1 MVLVAAVLA
10 AGTIFEK
17 YQGAE
22 WTGEHF
28 YGSWWFAVLMG
39 VVAVGA
45 ICACV
50 RIAKRLCSNGKF
62 SIFNFDSVH
71 APSSRQSSSKL
82 GFALD
87 FRSSQFSIFLVHAA
101 VPVILL
107 GGALTTWTGQH
118 GSMTILPG
126 ETSSK
131 FKIQNSEFT
140 IPFSVTLERFEVVP
154 YAGTHTPMD
163 FVSHVVVEGERHD
176 ISMNNILRHRGYRLY
191 QENYGED
198 GSSTLSVAHDPWGIG
213 VTYCGY
219 ALLIL
224 GLVGMLIAKNGPFR
238 RLLRKAAPMAFLLI
252 FNFQFSFFNSAQAA
266 PRTLPKATASKM
278 GEMYVL
284 YKGRA
289 CPLQTLA
296 KDFTTKLTGG
306 TTYHGLSSEQVLSG
320 YLFYYGE
327 WVDEPAIKIKGAGSL
342 GLDSRS
348 SMSQLAVLDTLRVG
362 PATDKN
368 LKAAAEKQSLV
379 RMLQSGKLLKLYPIV
394 DSSGAL
400 GWYSQNDDL
409 PLSVD
414 DEEYLFVR
422 RSLGYFQQLVVE
434 GDFEALEE
442 AFDKTRQYQEKRFH
456 SSAFRVGAER
466 LYNALTTGRW
476 LAMVSIT
483 LGLLFFAY
491 SMVKTTRP
499 RNNKTTRRKFSIFNF
514 QFSIL
519 YIILLTSYLLL
530 TFVLRWIIGGHAP
543 MAGGF
548 DSMNLMA
555 LVIGIVSLSLALH
568 YRKISIFNFDSVHA
582 PSSRQSSSKLGFA
595 LDFRSSQFSISAGM
609 LTMGFCLL
617 VAMMSGSNPPV
628 TNLMPVLN
636 SPLLTLH
643 VAVIMCSYALF
654 FFVMMGGVAGLI
666 RDGEAYRRLNLL
678 LLFPAVTLLA
688 IGIIIGAIWA
698 NISWGNYWSWDPKEV
713 WALITLI
720 IYAIPLHRGVLQ
732 HPRAFHLYCLLAF
745 MSVVITYF
753 GVNFI
758 LGGLHAY
765 N

>member
-1 MVLVAAVLA
+1 MKVNTKKVSLIVMALVAAVLA
-10 AGTIFEK
+10 AGTVFEK
-17 YQGAE
+17 QHGAE

-28 YGSWWFAVLMG
+28 YGSWWFAVLMA

-45 ICACV
+45 IV
-50 RIAKRLCSNGKF
+50 SIVQGKMWRR
-62 SIFNFDSVH
+62 
-71 APSSRQSSSKL
+71 PS
-82 GFALD
+82 ALL
-87 FRSSQFSIFLVHAA
+87 IHAA

-118 GSMTILPG
+118 GSMTLQPG
-126 ETSSK
+126 VPCNEFDDTSSLPAR
-131 FKIQNSEFT
+131 T
-140 IPFSVTLERFEVVP
+140 RRLPFAVTLERFEVVP

-163 FVSHVVVEGERHD
+163 FVSHVVVDGERHD
-176 ISMNNILRHRGYRLY
+176 ISMNNILRHRGYRFY
-191 QENYGED
+191 QEDYGED

-224 GLVGMLIAKNGPFR
+224 GLLGMLIAKSGPFR
-238 RLLRKAAPMAFLLI
+238 RLLRRAAI
-252 FNFQFSFFNSAQAA
+252 AA
-266 PRTLPKATASKM
+266 ILMLPIAANATPKTLPKATASKM

-284 YKGRA
+284 YKGRV

-296 KDFTTKLTGG
+296 KDFTTKLTGNA
-306 TTYHGLSSEQVLSG
+306 TFHGLSSEQVLSG
-320 YLFYYGE
+320 YLFYYSE

-342 GLDSRS
+342 GLDSRA
-348 SMSQLAVLDTLRVG
+348 SMSQLAVLDTLRVS

-379 RMLQSGKLLKLYPIV
+379 RMLLSGKLLKLYPIA
-394 DSSGAL
+394 DSSGTL

-422 RSLGYFQQLVVE
+422 RSLGYCQQLVVE
-434 GDFEALEE
+434 GDYAALEKT
-442 AFDKTRQYQEKRFH
+442 FDKTRQYQEKRFH
-456 SSAFRVGAER
+456 PSAFRVGAER
-466 LYNALTTGRW
+466 LYNSLTTGRW

-491 SMVKTTRP
+491 TLIRK
-499 RNNKTTRRKFSIFNF
+499 NKQAKWMRVASIVWVAA
-514 QFSIL
+514 
-519 YIILLTSYLLL
+519 LTAFLLL
-530 TFVLRWIIGGHAP
+530 IFILRWIIGGHAP

-555 LVIGIVSLSLALH
+555 LVIGIVALLLCRRH
-568 YRKISIFNFDSVHA
+568 PVTLPAS
-582 PSSRQSSSKLGFA
+582 
-595 LDFRSSQFSISAGM
+595 M

-666 RDGEAYRRLNLL
+666 RDSEAYRRLNLL
-678 LLFPAVTLLA
+678 LLYPAVTLLA
-688 IGIIIGAIWA
+688 IGIIIGAVWA

-720 IYAIPLHRGVLQ
+720 IYAIPLNFNENDNENKNHTR
-732 HPRAFHLYCLLAF
+732 FHLYCVLAF
-745 MSVVITYF
+745 LSVVVTYF

>member
-1 MVLVAAVLA
+1 MRKARVGLMVLVAAVLA

-17 YQGAE
+17 YHGAE
-22 WTGEHF
+22 WVSDHF
-28 YGSWWFAVLMG
+28 YGSWWFAVLMA
-39 VVAVGA
+39 VVAIGV
-45 ICACV
+45 IIT
-50 RIAKRLCSNGKF
+50 IAQGKMWRR
-62 SIFNFDSVH
+62 
-71 APSSRQSSSKL
+71 P
-82 GFALD
+82 FALL
-87 FRSSQFSIFLVHAA
+87 IHVA

-154 YAGTHTPMD
+154 YAGTRTPMD
-163 FVSHVVVEGERHD
+163 FVSHVVVDGERHD
-176 ISMNNILRHRGYRLY
+176 ISMNNILRHRGYRFY
-191 QENYGED
+191 QEDYGED

-219 ALLIL
+219 TLLIL
-224 GLVGMLIAKNGPFR
+224 GLLGMLVAKSGPFR
-238 RLLRKAAPMAFLLI
+238 RLLRGAAIAAILMLPIAAKATPK
-252 FNFQFSFFNSAQAA
+252 
-266 PRTLPKATASKM
+266 TLPKATASKM

-284 YKGRA
+284 YKGRV

-296 KDFTTKLTGG
+296 KDFTTKLTGSA
-306 TTYHGLSSEQVLSG
+306 TYRGLSSEQVLSG

-327 WVDEPAIKIKGAGSL
+327 WVDEPAIKIKGAASL

-348 SMSQLAVLDTLRVG
+348 SMSQLAILDTLRVG

-379 RMLQSGKLLKLYPIV
+379 RMLLSGKLLKLYPIA
-394 DSSGAL
+394 DSSGTL

-409 PLSVD
+409 PLCVD
-414 DEEYLFVR
+414 DDEYLYVR
-422 RSLGYFQQLVVE
+422 QSLSYFQQLVVE
-434 GDFEALEE
+434 GDFEALEK

-456 SSAFRVGAER
+456 PSAFRVGAER

-483 LGLLFFAY
+483 LGLFFFAY
-491 SMVKTTRP
+491 THIRK
-499 RNNKTTRRKFSIFNF
+499 NKQAKWMHIVSIAWVAA
-514 QFSIL
+514 
-519 YIILLTSYLLL
+519 LTAFLLL
-530 TFVLRWIIGGHAP
+530 IFILRWIIGGHAP

-568 YRKISIFNFDSVHA
+568 YRKDSILN
-582 PSSRQSSSKLGFA
+582 SR
-595 LDFRSSQFSISAGM
+595 FSISAGM

-643 VAVIMCSYALF
+643 VAVIMCSYSLF

-666 RDGEAYRRLNLL
+666 RDGETYRRLNLL
-678 LLFPAVTLLA
+678 LLYPAVTLLA

-732 HPRAFHLYCLLAF
+732 RPRAFHLYCLLAF
-745 MSVVITYF
+745 LSVVVTYF

-758 LGGLHAY
+758 IGGLHAY

>member
-1 MVLVAAVLA
+1 MMKKSRVILMVLVAVVLA
-10 AGTIFEK
+10 AGTVFER
-17 YQGAE
+17 YRGAE
-22 WTGEHF
+22 WVADHF

-39 VVAVGA
+39 MVAVGA
-45 ICACV
+45 IV
-50 RIAKRLCSNGKF
+50 SIVQGKMWRR
-62 SIFNFDSVH
+62 
-71 APSSRQSSSKL
+71 PSTL
-82 GFALD
+82 L
-87 FRSSQFSIFLVHAA
+87 IHAA

-118 GSMTILPG
+118 GSMMLQPGVSCNEFGEYRLP
-126 ETSSK
+126 
-131 FKIQNSEFT
+131 FA
-140 IPFSVTLERFEVVP
+140 VTLNRFEMVP

-163 FVSHVVVEGERHD
+163 FVSHVVVDGERHD
-176 ISMNNILRHRGYRLY
+176 ISMNNILRHRGYRFY
-191 QENYGED
+191 QEDYGED

-224 GLVGMLIAKNGPFR
+224 GLLGMLVAKNGPFR
-238 RLLRKAAPMAFLLI
+238 RLLRGAAI
-252 FNFQFSFFNSAQAA
+252 AA
-266 PRTLPKATASKM
+266 ILMLPIAANATPKTLPKATASKM

-284 YKGRA
+284 YKGRV

-306 TTYHGLSSEQVLSG
+306 ATYHGLTSEQVLSG
-320 YLFYYGE
+320 YLFYYSE

-342 GLDSRS
+342 GLDSRA
-348 SMSQLAVLDTLRVG
+348 SMSQLAVLDTLRVS

-379 RMLQSGKLLKLYPIV
+379 RMLLSGKLLKLYPIA
-394 DSSGAL
+394 DSSGTL

-422 RSLGYFQQLVVE
+422 RSLSYFQQLVVE
-434 GDFEALEE
+434 GDFEALEK

-456 SSAFRVGAER
+456 PSAFRVGAER

-491 SMVKTTRP
+491 TLIRK
-499 RNNKTTRRKFSIFNF
+499 NKQAKWMRVASIVWVAA
-514 QFSIL
+514 
-519 YIILLTSYLLL
+519 LTALLL
-530 TFVLRWIIGGHAP
+530 LIFILRWIIGGHAP

-555 LVIGIVSLSLALH
+555 LVIGIVALLLCRRH
-568 YRKISIFNFDSVHA
+568 PV
-582 PSSRQSSSKLGFA
+582 A
-595 LDFRSSQFSISAGM
+595 LPAGM

-678 LLFPAVTLLA
+678 LLYPAVTLLA
-688 IGIIIGAIWA
+688 IGIIIGAVWA

-732 HPRAFHLYCLLAF
+732 RPRAFHLYCLLAF
-745 MSVVITYF
+745 LSVVITYF